1 MSVLNERRK
10 PNCDV
15 CEWAT
20 SSWWAY
26 EMNLCQSDFEM
37 VCKVAKQER
46 ENIIKLLGE
55 YPCESMPGHPV
66 TCECESRQAAI
77 ALIKGKNK

>member
-1 MSVLNERRK
+1 MSVLNELRK

-26 EMNLCQSDFEM
+26 EMNLCQPDFEM

-46 ENIIKLLGE
+46 ERIIRLLEGNHLTAASELIEQDALSRGE
-55 YPCESMPGHPV
+55 
-66 TCECESRQAAI
+66 
-77 ALIKGKNK
+77 NK